1 MLKGLRQFFCGWR
14 DVTVSAECAA
24 EVFDIMYKNGIA
36 FEREKR
42 LDSGGISF
50 TVRES
55 GWKILSSEA
64 EKRCICLNFSSVH
77 GLPQALNFMK
87 KRPMLPAGFLV
98 FLIWMSYSSKIIWDI
113 KIEGNTKTDS
123 AEIISLLDELGCGI
137 GDYYP
142 KINFNQLHADY
153 AAKQHDIAWL
163 SVFMN
168 GTVAEVQVRELYAD
182 TREKH
187 PLGTY
192 ANVVAGCDGIVE
204 DINVFEGQ
212 ACVVRGQL
220 VRKGQVLISGVVEGK
235 DGEFRYEYA
244 AGEVKCKTSDSVSE
258 KVSLIQQKKVYTG
271 REKTKYSIKIFKNSI
286 NLFIKG
292 GIEYSVYDKIDMIE
306 KLCPFGLC
314 EVPVWINKTVYRE
327 YELVDEEISADDAGE
342 RAMTSLNEKIRA
354 LTSDAEL
361 EYKEM
366 RSGFVDGEYT
376 LECMLYLSRDIGVT
390 REFTVGEN
398 NTQQ

>member
-1 MLKGLRQFFCGWR
+1 MLKGLRRFFCGWR
-14 DVTVSAECAA
+14 EVTLSEKCSA
-24 EVFDIMYKNGIA
+24 EVFDIMYQSGIA
-36 FEREKR
+36 FERQKR
-42 LDSGGISF
+42 LESGELSF
-50 TVRES
+50 TMREA
-55 GWKILSSEA
+55 GWKILASEA
-64 EKRCICLNFSSVH
+64 EKRCICLEYSEVH
-77 GLPQALNFMK
+77 GLPKALGFIK
-87 KRPMLPAGFLV
+87 KRPMLPVGFLI
-98 FLIWMSYSSKIIWDI
+98 FLIWMSFSSKIIWDI
-113 KIEGNTKTDS
+113 RIEGNTKTDS
-123 AEIISLLDELGCGI
+123 AEIISLLEELGFGI
-137 GDYYP
+137 GERYT

-187 PLGTY
+187 PRGTY
-192 ANVVAGCDGIVE
+192 ANIVAACDGIVE

-235 DGEFRYEYA
+235 EGEFRYEYA
-244 AGEVKCKTSDSVSE
+244 AGEVICKTSASVSE
-258 KVSLIQQKKVYTG
+258 KVSLKQQKKVYTG

-292 GIEYSVYDKIDMIE
+292 GIEYGVYDKIDTME

-314 EVPVWINKTVYRE
+314 EVPVWIDKTVYME
-327 YELVDEEISADDAGE
+327 YELVDEEISAEEAGE
-342 RAMTSLNEKIRA
+342 RAMTSLKEKIRS
-354 LTSDAEL
+354 LTSGSEL

-366 RSGFVDGEYT
+366 RSGFEDGEYT
-376 LECMLYLSRDIGVT
+376 LECMLYLRRDIGET
-390 REFTVGEN
+390 REFTVREN
-398 NTQQ
+398 